1 LKALRIPKKGR
12 VNPNPASLRLAEA
25 RSRAEAGKRLEQ
37 TLRAKLRALF
47 TALFLLAF
55 AGTSPATS
63 QPAPAQPAP
72 ATAVTTTATPT
83 IAPASG
89 ANLNISP
96 KRVTFDRN
104 HRAATVYIFNQGSA
118 PGTFDISLIDRV
130 MMPDGQIIAV
140 ADAQA
145 KPETKA
151 VADRVQSA
159 QPLLQIA
166 PRRVTLAPGQGQ
178 TVRLRIIGAP
188 SDPNVAELRT
198 HLTIATLPPRD
209 AGTTADAA
217 AANSP
222 TGELR
227 FQINAL
233 LGLSIP
239 AIVRLGDPD
248 VRAGLENA
256 RVSLERLNGPDGPL
270 TPTLSVDLTR
280 LGASSLYGNFEVRV
294 EGQPKLAALG
304 LSRGVGVYPEID
316 RRAMHIP
323 LTRAPAPGEH
333 LEVTFTDDDTSPGK
347 VLAKLVL

>member
-1 LKALRIPKKGR
+1 MKLPALSFALTLLACAVGGSAAAQP
-12 VNPNPASLRLAEA
+12 VAPPPAAAAPAAAAPAS
-25 RSRAEAGKRLEQ
+25 
-37 TLRAKLRALF
+37 
-47 TALFLLAF
+47 
-55 AGTSPATS
+55 PA
-63 QPAPAQPAP
+63 ADA
-72 ATAVTTTATPT
+72 ATR

-104 HRAATVYIFNQGSA
+104 HRAATVYIFNQGSG

-130 MMPDGQIIAV
+130 MMPDGQILAV
-140 ADAQA
+140 SDAQGN
-145 KPETKA
+145 PDTKA

-159 QPLLQIA
+159 QSILQIA

-178 TVRLRIIGAP
+178 TVRLRVVGAP
-188 SDPNVAELRT
+188 SDPKVSELRS

-217 AANSP
+217 AANTTTS
-222 TGELR
+222 ELK

-248 VRAGLENA
+248 VRAGLENP
-256 RVSLERLNGPDGPL
+256 RVSLEKLNGPNGPL
-270 TPTLSVDLTR
+270 TPTLSLDLTR
-280 LGASSLYGNFEVRV
+280 LGPSSLYGNIEVRV
-294 EGQPKLAALG
+294 QGQPKTAALG
-304 LSRGVGVYPEID
+304 VSRGVGVYTEID
-316 RRAMHIP
+316 RRAMRIP

-347 VLAKLVL
+347 VLAKIIL

>member
-1 LKALRIPKKGR
+1 MKLPAL
-12 VNPNPASLRLAEA
+12 S
-25 RSRAEAGKRLEQ
+25 S
-37 TLRAKLRALF
+37 ALV
-47 TALFLLAF
+47 LLAS
-55 AGTSPATS
+55 AAVGPAAS

-72 ATAVTTTATPT
+72 AQPAAASTAADTTPAAPR

-104 HRAATVYIFNQGSA
+104 HRAATVYIFNQGSG

-130 MMPDGQIIAV
+130 MMPDGQILPV
-140 ADAQA
+140 SDAQA
-145 KPETKA
+145 KPDTKA

-159 QPLLQIA
+159 QSLLQVA

-178 TVRLRIIGAP
+178 TVRLRVVGAP
-188 SDPNVAELRT
+188 SDPNVNELRT

-217 AANSP
+217 AANST
-222 TGELR
+222 TGELK

-248 VRAGLENA
+248 VRAGLENP
-256 RVSLERLNGPDGPL
+256 RVTLEKLNGPNGVL
-270 TPTLSVDLTR
+270 TPTLSLDLTR
-280 LGASSLYGNFEVRV
+280 LGPSSLYGNIEVRV
-294 EGQPKLAALG
+294 QGQPKMAALG
-304 LSRGVGVYPEID
+304 VSRGVGVYTEID
-316 RRAMHIP
+316 RRAMRIP

-347 VLAKLVL
+347 LLAKIIL